1 MVVEINPQVLQ
12 FLKFWSWGGGGGGE
26 GGTTLDSSFCF
37 DKNSE
42 KIREVLKGMGL
53 RKKS

>member
-12 FLKFWSWGGGGGGE
+12 FLKFWSSGGGG
-26 GGTTLDSSFCF
+26 TPLDSSFFF

>member
-12 FLKFWSWGGGGGGE
+12 FLKFWSWGGE

>member
-12 FLKFWSWGGGGGGE
+12 FLKFWSWGGGG

-53 RKKS
+53 RKKT